1 MGFTV
6 VKRATW
12 SPEEDARLLDL
23 VGRYGPQNWTAIAGH
38 MGGGRNSKSC
48 RLRWFNQ
55 LDPRVNKEPFT
66 EEEKQVIIEMHA
78 QMGNKWA
85 LIAKHL
91 PGRTDNAIKNYWC
104 ARDALCGRT

>member
-1 MGFTV
+1 M
-6 VKRATW
+6 AP
-12 SPEEDARLLDL
+12 SD
-23 VGRYGPQNWTAIAGH
+23 
-38 MGGGRNSKSC
+38 S
-48 RLRWFNQ
+48 
-55 LDPRVNKEPFT
+55 KEPRLQT
-66 EEEKQVIIEMHA
+66 PKTRLQKQVIIEMHA